1 MSAGT
6 PIRLAWTRISE
17 IGMRASNEDSLGDAV
32 AGPLHCFIV
41 SDGAGGHQAGEV
53 ASRIVVDSMLEQF
66 QRAPAFGSAA
76 LNGLAG
82 HAITS
87 VAKNKQ
93 LQPRH
98 HDMSATL
105 AALLIDGAK
114 AQAVWAHL
122 GDSRIYLF
130 RDGRVHSVSKDH
142 SLTQQLIDAGYAKAE
157 QLRVHPQRNILFA
170 AVGAEGETPVAVI
183 EAPVDLL
190 PGDALLLCSD
200 GLWEWVH
207 ETDMERTLAASS
219 STEQWLAAMC
229 RIADA
234 GVAAAAKVRDNYTA
248 YAIGV
253 QKGSA

>member
-1 MSAGT
+1 MSGPI
-6 PIRLAWTRISE
+6 PIRLAWSHVSE
-17 IGMRASNEDSLGDAV
+17 IGMRASNEDSLGHATQGVLD
-32 AGPLHCFIV
+32 CFIV

-53 ASRIVVDSMLEQF
+53 ASRIVVETMLAQF
-66 QRAPAFGSAA
+66 SNNPSFGPAA
-76 LNGLAG
+76 LRVLSGQ
-82 HAITS
+82 AILG

-93 LQPRH
+93 QNPRH

-105 AALLIDGAK
+105 AALLVDGAR

-122 GDSRIYLF
+122 GDSRVYHF
-130 RDGRVHSVSKDH
+130 RDARVLSVSKDH

-170 AVGAEGETPVAVI
+170 AIGAEGETPVAVSDK
-183 EAPVDLL
+183 AVDLL

-200 GLWEWVH
+200 GLWEWIH
-207 ETDMERTLAASS
+207 EKDMERTLAAAADPA
-219 STEQWLAAMC
+219 QWLDAMC
-229 RIADA
+229 QVAAA
-234 GVAAAAKVRDNYTA
+234 GVAAAAKVRDNFTA